1 MTLGYVA
8 FHFAPATEEYA
19 ETVSFGEVHEN
30 GVIKTLAIGYTP
42 PRNIDAEELA
52 SRRQSFIYV
61 ITRKMSEMM
70 NENFYSVVLVN
81 SDADA
86 FIFHHLQYAG
96 FVAVADYASVD
107 GYRMY
112 VDPTK
117 KIFDHSA
124 FPAGTELV
132 DEVMVGRPAADILVD
147 YLLTNK
153 VFIR

>member
-8 FHFAPATEEYA
+8 IHFAPATEECA
-19 ETVSFGEVHEN
+19 ETVSFGDVHAN
-30 GVIKTLAIGYTP
+30 GIIKTLTIGFSP
-42 PRNIDAEELA
+42 PKNIDAEELT
-52 SRRQSFIYV
+52 SRRKSFIYV
-61 ITRKMSEMM
+61 ITRRMSEMM

-86 FIFHHLQYAG
+86 FILHHLQYAG
-96 FVAVADYASVD
+96 FVAVADYA

-124 FPAGTELV
+124 FPAGTRLV
-132 DEVMVGRPAADILVD
+132 DEVMVGRPAADILTD